1 MIELI
6 LKGVLSY
13 LLGSIIGSLVVG
25 RLIGGV
31 DIRTLGS
38 GNPGATNALRTQG
51 KKVALAVLLI
61 DLTKGWVATAVI
73 ATWVVPAGIAAATAP
88 LAAWSASVC
97 GIAVMLGHVYPLWYG
112 FRGGKG
118 VATLLGAVLGI
129 NAWLLLPM
137 VLAWL
142 AVVIAFGYVG
152 LASILGA
159 VALAV
164 AVALTR
170 GGTPLLVFGI
180 LSVLLIL
187 YTHRANLARMRA
199 GTEPRARR
207 LWLFGTRR
215 GHA

>member
-142 AVVIAFGYVG
+142 TVVIAFGYVG

-199 GTEPRARR
+199 GPEPRARR

-215 GHA
+215 RHA